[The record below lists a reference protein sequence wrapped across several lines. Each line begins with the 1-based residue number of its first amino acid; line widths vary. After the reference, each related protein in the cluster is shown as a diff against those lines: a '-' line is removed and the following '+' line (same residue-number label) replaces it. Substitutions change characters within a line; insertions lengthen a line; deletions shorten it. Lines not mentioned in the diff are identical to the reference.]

1 MKTISWLIAMLL
13 TLLLI
18 SIVTAYLWLSASMA
32 DYDGHYQGA
41 VANPVYLERD
51 QLGYLTVQAQDRSN
65 AAYGLG
71 FAHAQDRFFQM
82 DLTRRSAA
90 GELAELFGSRAL

>member
-51 QLGYLTVQAQDRSN
+51 QLGYLTVQAQDRSD
-65 AAYGLG
+65 AA
-71 FAHAQDRFFQM
+71 
-82 DLTRRSAA
+82 
-90 GELAELFGSRAL
+90 